1 MATVDYNFY
10 TNTYKGN
17 SLIQTE
23 FERVV
28 VRAEAKLEQWKR
40 VYTVSEKVTDGF
52 KYAICAMV
60 DALYYFESAANGL
73 VAKSSSIG
81 SVSSSMAG
89 SVDCSPKGQ
98 EKELLSDAQLYLD
111 IYRGVCKC

>member
-1 MATVDYNFY
+1 MATVDYSFY
-10 TNTYKGN
+10 TTTYKGN
-17 SLIQTE
+17 SLTQTD
-23 FERVV
+23 FERLEI
-28 VRAEAKLEQWKR
+28 RAEAKLEQWKR
-40 VYTVSEKVTDGF
+40 NYTVKEIVENGF
-52 KYAICAMV
+52 KLALCAMV

-73 VAKSSSIG
+73 VVKSSSIG

-89 SVDCSPKGQ
+89 DVDCSPKGQ